1 MIIETK
7 IISISGRNQRDKYSH
22 NRSRTINSL
31 VQESCNKE
39 MPEEAGAVPMREFSR
54 VCERTIILPAGFLR
68 FQAGTSWV
76 GNQGGQSQEFLG
88 ARECLAHIAAHRVA
102 PPARK
107 PSSRGRSP
115 RLARTLLLSC
125 RGKKLD
131 ISVWYRRLLTV
142 ILS

>member
-7 IISISGRNQRDKYSH
+7 IISISGRNQRDKYSRD
-22 NRSRTINSL
+22 RSWTINSL
-31 VQESCNKE
+31 VRESCNKE

-54 VCERTIILPAGFLR
+54 VCQRTIILPAGFSR

-88 ARECLAHIAAHRVA
+88 AREYLAHIAAHRVV

-107 PSSRGRSP
+107 PGEKFSSRGRSP

-131 ISVWYRRLLTV
+131 ISVW
-142 ILS
+142 